1 MKTSHIT
8 LSAAMITVEDLVAQG
23 HTSFKVFK
31 EFGLWNVIV
40 NAVQAHSA
48 NTLS

>member
-1 MKTSHIT
+1 MKTTHVT
-8 LSAAMITVEDLVAQG
+8 LSAAMITVEDLVSQG

-31 EFGLWNVIV
+31 ELGLWNVIT

-48 NTLS
+48 HTLS